1 MKMNTNLTLLFLSLL
16 GRNQGVLAQEPVGG
30 ARVSQLE
37 DRSQQ
42 QQCQSLDSK
51 DCRNDDYFAQRTPY
65 GDLIPEDEEDPMLQQ
80 MPTVDFKAYR
90 RADISSMYQEPPG
103 SRTEATPRFNGQAGK
118 FVNMSPD
125 NLDLTYDNGSGP
137 PGSLIGHAGP
147 FESTGTSTYPT
158 HVFHYIKPDTKEVI
172 CTMKVKKGSSIYYC
186 DPFDAETTGDDP
198 SAGVLSNP
206 PRSLDELS
214 DRERTLYD
222 AAKFNREFAPLYRE
236 FTGGSEWFGNFPT
249 ESPRHKMWRADYF
262 GQEH

>member
-1 MKMNTNLTLLFLSLL
+1 MNTNLTLLFLSLL

-103 SRTEATPRFNGQAGK
+103 SRTEATPRYNGQAG
-118 FVNMSPD
+118 
-125 NLDLTYDNGSGP
+125 
-137 PGSLIGHAGP
+137 
-147 FESTGTSTYPT
+147 
-158 HVFHYIKPDTKEVI
+158 
-172 CTMKVKKGSSIYYC
+172 
-186 DPFDAETTGDDP
+186 
-198 SAGVLSNP
+198 
-206 PRSLDELS
+206 
-214 DRERTLYD
+214 
-222 AAKFNREFAPLYRE
+222 
-236 FTGGSEWFGNFPT
+236 
-249 ESPRHKMWRADYF
+249 
-262 GQEH
+262 